1 MTNSTMAL
9 SYLDCVKLLEPI
21 YNENTAVGT
30 KLNPTVQ
37 GIFKSNNP
45 LDLVR
50 SGFSNT
56 ACLADSSC
64 LMSVDELKT
73 ITDLTNQ
80 TDDLSYCTNINFPDR
95 WKEENYQNLLI
106 TCYNIV
112 QGNNTINQNS
122 SVPTDISSM
131 VQTIVNC
138 TEKHSEVLTDP
149 AFRDDVAHS
158 FQAGLDFFKKKVP
171 TMLYDAWNNKLYK
184 PRTANTNLN
193 LPTTADNIGNNS
205 TRTRPPTE
213 NVSSGDV
220 YSIVQPTSSTPNDQH
235 ERSAANTNSNNPTT
249 ADTTREENDPDET
262 SRARGTDQHES
273 PPENV
278 GDDVGLPVQPT
289 LTPNDQYE
297 RPTRTR
303 LFDPTFM
310 GGHPPT
316 ENVSSGDV
324 CSIVQPTST
333 PNDQHER
340 SAANTN
346 SNNPTTADTT
356 REENDPDETS
366 RPRGIDQH
374 EPPTDNTGSNN
385 PMTNSSSISPIST
398 PTNTTNTTGV
408 EEFGFF
414 LVLGKVLIIY
424 HTCLMVISI
433 WKNMLNFQPTRRAIS
448 SWKNMFNF
456 QATPRKCVYHTGN
469 DPCVRCQHVRSRP
482 LRFGINHESLL
493 F

>member
-1 MTNSTMAL
+1 MAL

-262 SRARGTDQHES
+262 SR
-273 PPENV
+273 
-278 GDDVGLPVQPT
+278 
-289 LTPNDQYE
+289 
-297 RPTRTR
+297 
-303 LFDPTFM
+303 
-310 GGHPPT
+310 
-316 ENVSSGDV
+316 
-324 CSIVQPTST
+324 
-333 PNDQHER
+333 
-340 SAANTN
+340 
-346 SNNPTTADTT
+346 
-356 REENDPDETS
+356 
-366 RPRGIDQH
+366 PRGIDQH